1 MAMMV
6 HGAAVVVA
14 FQPVADVRLAMVW
27 DGGQYATVHTV
38 DDGQYGPVLER
49 WEMTDPH
56 TGHPRVACT
65 PAALAELVRFRVEE
79 TPGAAELVAAAVDLA
94 GVV

>member
-1 MAMMV
+1 MTV

-14 FQPVADVRLAMVW
+14 FEPVADVRLAVVW
-27 DGGQYATVHTV
+27 DGGRHATVHAIH
-38 DDGQYGPVLER
+38 DGQYGPVLER
-49 WEMTDPH
+49 WLMVDEH

-79 TPGAAELVAAAVDLA
+79 TPGAAELVANAADLA